1 LLTNNLIVK
10 IDSNNIIL
18 YKIKKIENLY
28 YLCILQTREM
38 SFQQNCEKKGMVG
51 KMTNTGG
58 KQGMEKKIARGEK
71 IADSEQAL
79 NEQRRIFMKTFP
91 QKLRVWM
98 KNTETFPA
106 GCAIIGSSLGNAA
119 AADTKAI
126 AKGANVPDVSD
137 IDIVVGALPEYPQK
151 NLEKYVSTE
160 LGHDIKTQLQG
171 SIFSDPV
178 VTPITLSTP
187 YTGDGKSDTQEVVRL
202 VVKTYL
208 KINRYDPSLGGQTI
222 SSTEVVIGV
231 VDIVF
236 HSISDLPSPLFT
248 KGGLMNIVQKL
259 SGRNVSLSSRLPDRT
274 CSDILAEFK
283 NKETSL
289 VRQRVE
295 ELLPKQKNYLLKK
308 IVWLLLR
315 GWKIRNCSLQCEI
328 PQHLLKL
335 VFSAWLGIS
344 ETAEKKDHMVDILSP
359 HVKFFVDSHGKQTQV
374 SFAHVFSGQMMDT
387 DGFFCLPDGK
397 RVPAFSW
404 QKDWTKKLVMTCVIC
419 KDDLDGTKS
428 FWRTSKC
435 SHVVCED
442 CHGRAR
448 ELGRASFDDGDDNSC
463 VSRHDFSK
471 VCSTCK
477 HTLFKQEV

>member
-1 LLTNNLIVK
+1 MSALTTC
-10 IDSNNIIL
+10 D
-18 YKIKKIENLY
+18 
-28 YLCILQTREM
+28 
-38 SFQQNCEKKGMVG
+38 KKGMEG
-51 KMTNTGG
+51 KMTNPDK
-58 KQGMEKKIARGEK
+58 KQGMGGKIARAK
-71 IADSEQAL
+71 KMVDSEQAL
-79 NEQRRIFMKTFP
+79 LKQRSIFINTFP
-91 QKLRVWM
+91 QMLRNLM
-98 KNTETFPA
+98 KNTGKFPA

-119 AADTKAI
+119 ADTKAI
-126 AKGANVPDVSD
+126 AEGTIEPDMSD
-137 IDIVVGALPEYPQK
+137 IDIVVGSLPEYPQRDLQTF
-151 NLEKYVSTE
+151 LEEK
-160 LGHDIKTQLQG
+160 LCQNIKTQLEG

-187 YTGDGKSDTQEVVRL
+187 YTGDGKFNTQDVVRL

-208 KINRYDPSLGGQTI
+208 KIRRYDPSLGGETI

-259 SGRNVSLSSRLPDRT
+259 SGRNVSLTSRLPDRT

-283 NKETSL
+283 TKNTSL
-289 VRQRVE
+289 VKERVNQ
-295 ELLPKQKNYLLKK
+295 LLPKQKNYLLTK

-344 ETAEKKDHMVDILSP
+344 ESAEKKDHMVDILSP

-374 SFAHVFSGQMMDT
+374 PFAHVFSGQMMDT

-404 QKDWTKKLVMTCVIC
+404 QKDWTTKLVMTCVIC
-419 KDDLDGTKS
+419 QDDLDGTKS

-448 ELGRASFDDGDDNSC
+448 ELGRASFDDAMRNRC
-463 VSRHDFSK
+463 VSRHDYSK